1 MLSVEMGNLM
11 DGNMENACVFLGNDY
26 DKFLKINLGHCMPS
40 NLNKVHIHKEI
51 IHLIKNEDIDT
62 FFVREIGGYEGIYD
76 VILKVQ
82 KGFPCIHTFS
92 AISKMTYLSETRFK
106 TSSRT
111 IRKNFDNFIFSSRCE
126 LDYKKLGIMYRNWYG
141 VENTD
146 FIIAYNKKHGKI
158 YDSANKLKQKT
169 LSKLNWE

>member
-11 DGNMENACVFLGNDY
+11 DGNMENACVFLGNNY

-40 NLNKVHIHKEI
+40 NLNKVHMHKEI

-92 AISKMTYLSETRFK
+92 AISKITYLLETRLK
-106 TSSRT
+106 EN
-111 IRKNFDNFIFSSRCE
+111 IRIIICKSF
-126 LDYKKLGIMYRNWYG
+126 
-141 VENTD
+141 VD
-146 FIIAYNKKHGKI
+146 FI
-158 YDSANKLKQKT
+158 LLT
-169 LSKLNWE
+169 LSNVLVNFLMIACNVLLNRQRKEKIT